1 MVRISKIKELLF
13 RRFSLFSGLLALASI
28 LVLSYFYYSLQ
39 IKSPFLYEQVIA
51 NLSEYRVLDS
61 RIHIFADFE
70 GVDFNSAKDNL
81 NIQQSLITHI
91 TEWFY
96 NLSSDGIKVP
106 STDGLYEIEKSIAL
120 RKRWITA
127 CSRDGSCNIEEWDY
141 ARTKAWDACEM
152 LLISFHNLVAEHEEA
167 WSKNLRIF
175 YILSVMFLLST
186 LFFAANRSK

>member
-39 IKSPFLYEQVIA
+39 IKSSFVYEQVIA

-61 RIHIFADFE
+61 RIRIFADFK
-70 GVDFNSAKDNL
+70 GIDFDSAKDNL
-81 NIQQSLITHI
+81 NIQQSLITHT

-96 NLSSDGIKVP
+96 NLSNDGIKVP
-106 STDGLYEIEKSIAL
+106 STDALYEIEKSIVL
-120 RKRWITA
+120 RMRWITV
-127 CSRDGSCNIEEWDY
+127 CSRGDSCNIEEWDY
-141 ARTKAWDACEM
+141 ARAKAWDACEI
-152 LLISFHNLVAEHEEA
+152 LLVSFYNLLAEQEEA

-186 LFFAANRSK
+186 LLFAASRNR